1 MNRQDIEL
9 LLQQAKASTHHSHY
23 VIIGSLS
30 ILGAIESPPS
40 TMTMSVDVDLYPRD
54 DPGRAGEIAE
64 QLGLGSDFEQRH
76 GFYADAVSP
85 RLPALPT
92 GWDDRMVPVEFKDG
106 VTAWFLDPNDA
117 AVSKYARSEPRD
129 REWIRAG
136 LGAGILSMPTIE
148 YRLPS
153 AVMDDHENQIAR
165 QSILEDKA
173 WMKSILQQQKRTR
186 QSRRDPGVER

>member
-1 MNRQDIEL
+1 MNRQDIGL
-9 LLQQAKASTHHSHY
+9 LLEQAKAATHHSHY

-30 ILGAIESPPS
+30 ILGAIETPPTS
-40 TMTMSVDVDLYPRD
+40 MTMSVDIDLYPRD
-54 DPGRAGEIAE
+54 DPGRAGEIAQ
-64 QLGLGSDFEQRH
+64 QLGLGSDFEQQH

-92 GWDDRMVPVEFKDG
+92 GWQARMVPVEFKSG

-117 AVSKYARSEPRD
+117 AVSKYARSDPRD

-136 LGAGILSMPTIE
+136 LEAGILSMPTIA

-153 AVMDDHENQIAR
+153 AVMDDHEILIAR

-173 WMKSILQQQKRTR
+173 WMKSIQQQQKKMRR
-186 QSRRDPGVER
+186 SSRDPGIER

>member
-9 LLQQAKASTHHSHY
+9 LLEQAKAATHHSHY

-30 ILGAIESPPS
+30 ILGAIDSPPPS
-40 TMTMSVDVDLYPRD
+40 MTMSVDVDLYPRD
-54 DPGRAGEIAE
+54 DPGRAGDIAR
-64 QLGLGSDFEQRH
+64 QLGLGSDFEQLH

-92 GWDDRMVPVEFKDG
+92 GWQKRMVPVEFKSG

-117 AVSKYARSEPRD
+117 AVSKYARSDPRD

-136 LGAGILSMPTIE
+136 LEAGILSMPTIA

-153 AVMDDHENQIAR
+153 AVMDDDEVRIAT
-165 QSILEDKA
+165 QAILEDKA
-173 WMKSILQQQKRTR
+173 WMKSIQRPPKRFRRTD
-186 QSRRDPGVER
+186 RDPGVER